1 MTPLVLLPGMMCDG
15 RMFGPQVAALGLRRA
30 VHLAPIT
37 EYASIPDLAAAVLR
51 HAPPRFAL
59 AGLSMGG
66 IVAMQIAAMAP
77 ERVERLALLDTNPLA
92 EPPEKQALRAPQM
105 ARAQAG
111 DLRGVIRDEMKPNYL
126 AEGPGKQ
133 AVLDLCMDMAL
144 DLGVEVFLRQ
154 SQALRDRT
162 DRTGLLRALRVKT
175 LVLCGRE
182 DRLCP
187 VARHEMIHGL
197 IAGSSL
203 EIIDGAG
210 HLPTLERPEQTN
222 AALRRW
228 LED

>member
-51 HAPPRFAL
+51 DAPPRFAL

-111 DLRGVIRDEMKPNYL
+111 YLRGVIRDEMKPNYL

-162 DRTGLLRALRVKT
+162 DRTGLLRGLRVKT

-187 VARHEMIHGL
+187 VSRHEMIHDL
-197 IAGSSL
+197 ITGSTL
-203 EIIDGAG
+203 EVIDGAG

>member
-1 MTPLVLLPGMMCDG
+1 
-15 RMFGPQVAALGLRRA
+15 
-30 VHLAPIT
+30 
-37 EYASIPDLAAAVLR
+37 
-51 HAPPRFAL
+51 
-59 AGLSMGG
+59 
-66 IVAMQIAAMAP
+66 MAP

-111 DLRGVIRDEMKPNYL
+111 DLRGVIRDEMKPLYL

-133 AVLDLCMDMAL
+133 AVLDLCMEMAL
-144 DLGVEVFLRQ
+144 DLGVEVFIRQ

-210 HLPTLERPEQTN
+210 HLPTLERPEQTI
-222 AALRRW
+222 ATLRRW
-228 LED
+228 LEE